1 MGMAQ
6 ALASETLF
14 TKIAV
19 SEIFSLKMSKTEA
32 LTQALGKSIGVRI
45 KEETEHIE
53 GEVVEIQ
60 IDMPLPRSSAAR
72 MAKSGKLT
80 LKTTEMERVYDLG
93 TKMIDSLR
101 KETVTSLLALF
112 AGDTGEIK
120 SGVRE
125 QIDVKVAEGREEGKA
140 KIVHGVLFIDE
151 VHMLDIDYVSFMN
164 RALESDL
171 APVLVVASNR
181 GITRISGTTYKSP
194 HGIPLDLL
202 DRLLITTKPFN
213 ENDIRKILQLHS
225 EDVEIMEDG
234 LNLLTRIDLDTSL
247 RYAMYLITSSGLVWS
262 KRKRI

>member
-101 KETVTSLLALF
+101 KETVTSFDAITIDMATGNISKLGRVAATERGCARRLSAL
-112 AGDTGEIK
+112 
-120 SGVRE
+120 
-125 QIDVKVAEGREEGKA
+125 
-140 KIVHGVLFIDE
+140 
-151 VHMLDIDYVSFMN
+151 N
-164 RALESDL
+164 
-171 APVLVVASNR
+171 
-181 GITRISGTTYKSP
+181 
-194 HGIPLDLL
+194 
-202 DRLLITTKPFN
+202 
-213 ENDIRKILQLHS
+213 
-225 EDVEIMEDG
+225 
-234 LNLLTRIDLDTSL
+234 
-247 RYAMYLITSSGLVWS
+247 
-262 KRKRI
+262 